1 MIAKNKY
8 TMQLDSLIRPRAFSS
23 PLHQQYFA
31 TIGKALYIAQ
41 HFEMTCKSLVSLLGH
56 KNSVIMG
63 SISLDDAGLKEF
75 CQKIEKR
82 RLHSAIEDLVSLASL
97 PSDLKDM
104 LTTAK
109 ESRNNIAHD
118 STISMNDPLA
128 PEEALWESLESL
140 SKDVDKLCIADAA
153 VCSMIYSLT
162 EDEVLHV
169 NKGYTRDVMLWVF
182 SDFEGEEF
190 MDNWKNK

>member
-1 MIAKNKY
+1 
-8 TMQLDSLIRPRAFSS
+8 
-23 PLHQQYFA
+23 
-31 TIGKALYIAQ
+31 
-41 HFEMTCKSLVSLLGH
+41 
-56 KNSVIMG
+56 MG